1 MDADTLQLLED
12 CEHREERLNSWE
24 HDFLVSVRAQVEAG
38 RSLSKKQLEQLD
50 ELWERATA
58 RG

>member
-1 MDADTLQLLED
+1 MDAETLQLLED

-24 HDFLVSVRAQVEAG
+24 HDFLVSVRAQLDGG
-38 RSLSKKQLEQLD
+38 RALSKRQLERLD
-50 ELWERATA
+50 EVWMRATE